1 MENTKSTRW
10 TLIAF
15 MVSVLLTGLNP
26 IGVHYTVL
34 ELPPFWGAALRFA
47 PASVLLFLLVL
58 MLKLPIPRGRALMGA
73 ILFGALNFGASYAF
87 IYFSL
92 IKVQPGMSAVIL
104 ATGPIFTLLF
114 TLLHHQE
121 SFRWRVLLGSLLAV
135 SGVAL
140 VFREELHIDVPFI
153 YLGAMVLGA
162 ACIAEANVIA
172 KGFPK
177 NHPVTTNAI
186 GMGIGTIILFLMS
199 ILFHENRVLPAKAN
213 TWAAL
218 IYLILVGSC
227 VIFILFLYVLK
238 RWPASTLA
246 YQFVM
251 LPFVTLTASSLITH
265 ETLNP
270 ILLGG
275 AALVLAG
282 VVVGVL
288 FHSNGRKVEA
298 EPEVKP
304 TEVVRQEE

>member
-1 MENTKSTRW
+1 MESTKSNRW
-10 TLIAF
+10 ILVAF
-15 MVSVLLTGLNP
+15 IVSVLLTGLNP
-26 IGVHYTVL
+26 LGVHYTVL

-58 MLKLPIPRGRALMGA
+58 ILKLPIPRGRALMGA

-121 SFRWRVLLGSLLAV
+121 SFRWRALLGSLLAV

-140 VFREELHIDVPFI
+140 VFREELKIAVPFI

-177 NHPVTTNAI
+177 NHPITTNAI
-186 GMGIGTIILFLMS
+186 GM
-199 ILFHENRVLPAKAN
+199 A
-213 TWAAL
+213 
-218 IYLILVGSC
+218 
-227 VIFILFLYVLK
+227 
-238 RWPASTLA
+238 
-246 YQFVM
+246 
-251 LPFVTLTASSLITH
+251 TARSS
-265 ETLNP
+265 
-270 ILLGG
+270 
-275 AALVLAG
+275 
-282 VVVGVL
+282 
-288 FHSNGRKVEA
+288 SS
-298 EPEVKP
+298 
-304 TEVVRQEE
+304 

>member
-1 MENTKSTRW
+1 MENTKRNRW
-10 TLIAF
+10 PLIAF
-15 MVSVLLTGLNP
+15 IGSVLLTGLNP
-26 IGVHYTVL
+26 LGVHYTVL
-34 ELPPFWGAALRFA
+34 ELPPFWGATLRFA
-47 PASVLLFLLVL
+47 PASLLLFLLVL
-58 MLKLPIPRGRALMGA
+58 ILKLPFPRGRALVGA
-73 ILFGALNFGASYAF
+73 MLFGALNFGVSFAF

-121 SFRWRVLLGSLLAV
+121 SFRWRALLGSLLAV

-140 VFREELHIDVPFI
+140 VFREELHINVPFI
-153 YLGAMVLGA
+153 YLGAMVIGA
-162 ACIAEANVIA
+162 ASIAEANVVA

-177 NHPVTTNAI
+177 NHPITTNAI
-186 GMGIGTIILFLMS
+186 GMATGTIILFLMTLLS
-199 ILFHENRVLPAKAN
+199 HEKLVLPVKTN

-218 IYLILVGSC
+218 IYLILFGSC
-227 VIFILFLYVLK
+227 VAFILFLYALK
-238 RWPASTLA
+238 HWPASTLA
-246 YQFVM
+246 YQFVL
-251 LPFVTLTASSLITH
+251 LPFVTLSASSLITH

-282 VVVGVL
+282 VFVGVL
-288 FHSNGRKVEA
+288 FRPNKRKVET

-304 TEVVRQEE
+304 TGVAQP

>member
-1 MENTKSTRW
+1 MENTKSNRW
-10 TLIAF
+10 PLVAF
-15 MVSVLLTGLNP
+15 LVSALLAGLNP
-26 IGVHYTVL
+26 IGVHYTVF
-34 ELPPFWGAALRFA
+34 ELPPFWGATLRFA
-47 PASVLLFLLVL
+47 AASVLLFLLVL
-58 MLKLPIPRGRALMGA
+58 MLRLPFPRGRALMDA
-73 ILFGALNFGASYAF
+73 ILFGALNFGASFAF

-92 IKVQPGMSAVIL
+92 VKVQPGMSAVIL

-114 TLLHHQE
+114 SLLHHQE

-140 VFREELHIDVPFI
+140 VFREELGIDVPFI

-162 ACIAEANVIA
+162 ACFAEANVIA
-172 KGFPK
+172 KGFPR
-177 NHPVTTNAI
+177 NHPITTNAI
-186 GMGIGTIILFLMS
+186 GMVTGTIILFLMS
-199 ILFHENRVLPAKAN
+199 IIWHENRVLPVKAN

-218 IYLILVGSC
+218 IYLILFGSC
-227 VIFILFLYVLK
+227 VVFILSLYVLK

-246 YQFVM
+246 YQFVLM
-251 LPFVTLTASSLITH
+251 PFVTLTASTLITH

-288 FHSNGRKVEA
+288 FRSNGRKVQA
-298 EPEVKP
+298 ELEVKP